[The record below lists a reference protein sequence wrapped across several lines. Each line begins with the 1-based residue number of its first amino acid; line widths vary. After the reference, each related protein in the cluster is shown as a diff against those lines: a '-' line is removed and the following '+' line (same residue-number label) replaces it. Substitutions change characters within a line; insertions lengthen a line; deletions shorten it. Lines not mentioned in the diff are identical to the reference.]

1 MLIRF
6 GSNRVWLK
14 LNFHCTE
21 RLRQK
26 HVTDYLFTDTLERT
40 GTEDTLC
47 DASTDSKIS
56 SK

>member
-26 HVTDYLFTDTLERT
+26 HVTDYLFTDTLERS

-47 DASTDSKIS
+47 DASTD
-56 SK
+56 